1 LLYEKVF
8 YNLLNFIIRIIYIL
22 VGKLLLMV
30 DVLMKNSVIW
40 HTDWTCFLL
49 IVQNPFLEFV
59 VAVVVV
65 VVVVAV
71 ADVGVEFD
79 CIDLMPNWLHLAD
92 RIVDDTLI
100 ERQFAHLVLNPI
112 HKEGQNLKKRP
123 DFQF

>member
-1 LLYEKVF
+1 
-8 YNLLNFIIRIIYIL
+8 
-22 VGKLLLMV
+22 
-30 DVLMKNSVIW
+30 MKNSVIW

-65 VVVVAV
+65 VGVVVAV
-71 ADVGVEFD
+71 ADVGVAFD
-79 CIDLMPNWLHLAD
+79 CIDLMPYWLHLAD

-100 ERQFAHLVLNPI
+100 ECQFAHLVLNPI
-112 HKEGQNLKKRP
+112 HKEGKSLKKRA